1 MRTCCLAR
9 RQRGEAKGAQ
19 SAKWSLST
27 IRGSIVKYGEELL
40 ANSQSRQ
47 PLLTVGVYPSSAR
60 GARFGASVGTS
71 YGAPNANPQRSFI
84 CDVYTARIAGME
96 KIMSMIDKALLAN
109 EGYARTYDKRLRGHP
124 HPKVAVVTCMDPRL
138 SDLEGI
144 LGLSNADLDVI
155 RTGGPAVTDDVLGEL
170 IVSTRV
176 LGSREIMLLN
186 HTGCGFATFTDE
198 ELNARLCAL
207 TGDATP
213 APMGFF
219 SYRDPESHTKEQ
231 ITRVRSHPWIAKDIP
246 VRGFIFDVDT
256 GRLREVTIDGQ
267 HNVAA

>member
-1 MRTCCLAR
+1 M
-9 RQRGEAKGAQ
+9 
-19 SAKWSLST
+19 
-27 IRGSIVKYGEELL
+27 EE
-40 ANSQSRQ
+40 
-47 PLLTVGVYPSSAR
+47 
-60 GARFGASVGTS
+60 
-71 YGAPNANPQRSFI
+71 
-84 CDVYTARIAGME
+84 
-96 KIMSMIDKALLAN
+96 IMSMIDKALKAN
-109 EGYARTYDKRLRGHP
+109 EQYARTYDKRLGGHP

-144 LGLSNADLDVI
+144 LGLNTADLDVI

-213 APMGFF
+213 APMRFF
-219 SYRDPESHTKEQ
+219 SYTDPEIHTKEQ
-231 ITRVRSHPWIAKDIP
+231 IIRVRSHPWIAKDIP
-246 VRGFIFDVDT
+246 VRGFIFDVET
-256 GRLREVTIDGQ
+256 GRLREVTDDGQ
-267 HNVAA
+267 QNVAA